1 MLFAFWSQITEAQA
15 ILLSG
20 ILTLLAAVA
29 GIYLGWW
36 LFSGRVKDLESALA
50 ESQKIINSFGN
61 STREELSKLRNE
73 IETLTIQ
80 AQASA
85 KSIGEIGGSVTDL
98 VEKSDVTAGIDDDD
112 PKAKLRR
119 LWESIREIIET
130 IASDKNI
137 DGRTAAKY
145 QRVDRR
151 NYSDLVRHLSNDG
164 RLKGHDS
171 EINEAV
177 DIWKKYRTGRAT
189 PTQDDVVKMQTLLSA
204 LLRSFA
210 SG

>member
-50 ESQKIINSFGN
+50 ESQNIINSFGN

-98 VEKSDVTAGIDDDD
+98 VEKSDVSAGIDDDD

-151 NYSDLVRHLSNDG
+151 NYSDLVWHLSNDG

-204 LLRSFA
+204 LSRSFA
-210 SG
+210 SS